1 MRYQLIFSQS
11 DCVKRRYRNG
21 VACAKRCTLCRVRTK
36 TVTTWTATTTTTD
49 VIPLQRA
56 IVLIASGRKLEAFFY
71 IQNGTI
77 KEKSCSNS
85 LEQKERVLFQ
95 NKGQIT
101 SSTGKHLTYT
111 TLYLSFPIPIPC
123 RLFVASSLPRPSPS
137 PNQTLALFL
146 GFAGLTKT
154 WIGSCLI
161 FCFCGVHGVF
171 VQGVLITAETK

>member
-77 KEKSCSNS
+77 KEKSCSDS

-137 PNQTLALFL
+137 PNQTLVLFP
-146 GFAGLTKT
+146 GFAGFTETL
-154 WIGSCLI
+154 IGSCLL